1 MSDVKMSYEAMADM
15 AAAFHQAQNT
25 VIDTLSNLNNMVN
38 MLEGGALIGVTGD
51 RLAAAL
57 RTNGK
62 KALSNALS
70 KLTELEGD
78 INGAMEDMRAGDATG
93 RSLF

>member
-15 AAAFHQAQNT
+15 ASAFHEAQNT
-25 VIDTLSNLNNMVN
+25 IVDALSNLNNMVN
-38 MLEGGALIGVTGD
+38 MLEGGALLGVTGD
-51 RLAAAL
+51 RLASAL
-57 RTNGK
+57 RTSGK

-70 KLTELEGD
+70 KMTELEGD
-78 INGAMEDMRAGDATG
+78 INGAMEDMRAGDSTG